1 VRIKLGDPSALRVG
15 MTVDANLIVAERP
28 NALLVPATAVKD
40 AAVWIV
46 SDGKLHRQPVKV
58 GVTGAARAEI
68 TEGLT
73 DDTQVVDKPTDELR
87 EGRSA
92 RVPAAK

>member
-1 VRIKLGDPSALRVG
+1 

-28 NALLVPATAVKD
+28 NALLIPATAIKD
-40 AAVWIV
+40 GAVWIM

-58 GVTGAARAEI
+58 GVAGAARAEI

-73 DDTQVVDKPTDELR
+73 ADARVVDKPTDQLR

-92 RVPAAK
+92 RVHVAK